1 MEELEE
7 FFKEVYPLKN
17 LHIMDSNLESSS
29 DKVAIILSYYNI
41 ILHVFWD
48 FHIFLKF
55 YEQF

>member
-29 DKVAIILSYYNI
+29 DKVAIIP
-41 ILHVFWD
+41 
-48 FHIFLKF
+48 
-55 YEQF
+55 